1 MVVCGGSVC
10 LHMGVAEELQDRGG
24 ARQGPGSGG
33 PMWRVGG
40 LVVTAAAAVAG
51 EEEVVCVFYRMTQ
64 QLLSPVFSLFL

>member
-1 MVVCGGSVC
+1 MHIC
-10 LHMGVAEELQDRGG
+10 MAEELQDRGR

-33 PMWRVGG
+33 QMWRVGG
-40 LVVTAAAAVAG
+40 LVVVVVAAAAAAEAEAEG